1 MTRSVIMVAT
11 KRELGL
17 DGTRT
22 VRRRR
27 QMLTAPWAPFPLPIS
42 RRMLGLCSA
51 TETSSL
57 QSVPVLFNSLY
68 KHPAE
73 VWEKQ
78 ARKLQVTL
86 GSFGHNS
93 VVGDVFSFLT
103 ELTGL
108 ALGAVFCLFLCLF
121 FSNVNPLQNKLF
133 HILLPLPGSKFGIKR
148 FLWKKENRN
157 WVGNILTLLIRPW
170 SSAGTK
176 PEDQLIDCKVHFP
189 ACTILLL
196 NVYVVLCWG
205 SKDAPFPNT
214 GFATCSHITFLSVN
228 LFRNSNF

>member
-1 MTRSVIMVAT
+1 MVAT

-22 VRRRR
+22 VRRRK

-86 GSFGHNS
+86 GSSGHNS
-93 VVGDVFSFLT
+93 VVGGVSSFLT

-108 ALGAVFCLFLCLF
+108 ALGGVFCLFLCLF
-121 FSNVNPLQNKLF
+121 FSNVNSLQNKLF
-133 HILLPLPGSKFGIKR
+133 HILLTFARVKIWNKKVSLKKR
-148 FLWKKENRN
+148 KQKLGREH
-157 WVGNILTLLIRPW
+157 
-170 SSAGTK
+170 SHSAYKT
-176 PEDQLIDCKVHFP
+176 
-189 ACTILLL
+189 
-196 NVYVVLCWG
+196 VVLCRH
-205 SKDAPFPNT
+205 KT
-214 GFATCSHITFLSVN
+214 
-228 LFRNSNF
+228 